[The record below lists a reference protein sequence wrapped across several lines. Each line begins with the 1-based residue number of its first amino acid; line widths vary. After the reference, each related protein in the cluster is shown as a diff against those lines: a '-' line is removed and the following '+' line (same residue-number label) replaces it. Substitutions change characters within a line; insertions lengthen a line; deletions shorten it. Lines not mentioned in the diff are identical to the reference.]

1 MKRDGYITVKDG
13 TKIFYTIFGDGEPV
27 LFLHGNGGAVAFSN
41 TRSDPLKRRFSWFSS
56 TAEATERV
64 RTQGIAWISI

>member
-27 LFLHGNGGAVAFSN
+27 LFYTGIRKAVAISN
-41 TRSDPLKRRFSWFSS
+41 TSLSWDFP
-56 TAEATERV
+56 TER
-64 RTQGIAWISI
+64 I